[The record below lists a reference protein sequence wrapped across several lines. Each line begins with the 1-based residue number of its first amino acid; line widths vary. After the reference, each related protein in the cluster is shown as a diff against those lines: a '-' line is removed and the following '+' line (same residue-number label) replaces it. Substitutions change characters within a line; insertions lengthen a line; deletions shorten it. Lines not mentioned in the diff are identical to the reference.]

1 MPVAQKIATVMKAV
15 GYLKKD
21 KTLSGGGN
29 YAYLSE
35 EKITAELHRECADIG
50 LTFAPIAMEIL
61 DNREDKTNS
70 GGLLHNTRILATFR
84 FTDADDGTFL
94 DVQTLGE
101 GSDRGDK
108 CLNKCMTGAYKYAL
122 RQSFMISTGNDPDDE
137 PSQEATQSTRTG
149 RTNGKAATT
158 TAPPPPAS
166 DPTELDREKNSLVR
180 ELFDR
185 DGYTA
190 WCRDTFDCAPSEL
203 LPAQLPVVVRALRGV
218 KAQRATTTTP
228 QETTDEFT
236 R

>member
-1 MPVAQKIATVMKAV
+1 MPVAEKIARVMRAV

-21 KTLSGGGN
+21 KTLSGGGS

-61 DNREDKTNS
+61 DNREDKTNA

-84 FTDADDGTFL
+84 FTDADDGSFL

-149 RTNGKAATT
+149 RTTGKATT
-158 TAPPPPAS
+158 TAAPAAPQP
-166 DPTELDREKNSLVR
+166 DTAALDAEKNALVR
-180 ELFDR
+180 ELFADKAA
-185 DGYTA
+185 YTA
-190 WCRDTFDCAPSEL
+190 WCQSTFDCAPADL
-203 LPAQLPVVVRALRGV
+203 LPGQLPVVVRALQGV
-218 KAQRATTTTP
+218 KTKRATTSP
-228 QETTDEFT
+228 QEATHA
-236 R
+236 